1 MQRIDNIGEGVKN
14 FVEDPSRQNAGAI
27 VNEVPMLVLDIAEA
41 LPVARTIIETGK
53 NVIPAAQQA
62 AQRVVGSVDNTITNA
77 TKQAVESGVVGVNEL
92 PAQLAARATSTP
104 KVQEPL
110 PNVGWAPAQTM
121 DIRRAGE
128 LTEMYYPD
136 R

>member
-1 MQRIDNIGEGVKN
+1 
-14 FVEDPSRQNAGAI
+14 
-27 VNEVPMLVLDIAEA
+27 MLVLDVAEA

-53 NVIPAAQQA
+53 NIIPAAQQA

-110 PNVGWAPAQTM
+110 PNVG
-121 DIRRAGE
+121 
-128 LTEMYYPD
+128 
-136 R
+136 

>member
-1 MQRIDNIGEGVKN
+1 MLALDV
-14 FVEDPSRQNAGAI
+14 AG
-27 VNEVPMLVLDIAEA
+27 A
-41 LPVARTIIETGK
+41 LPVAKTVVETGK

-62 AQRVVGSVDNTITNA
+62 AQQIAGSVDDAITNA
-77 TKQAVESGVVGVNEL
+77 TKRVVESGVVGVNEL

-110 PNVGWAPAQTM
+110 PNVGWAPSQTM
-121 DIRRAGE
+121 NVRRAGE
-128 LTEMYYPD
+128 LTEMYYPN